1 MTLELLL
8 KEKPK
13 WVRKFLLE
21 DKPTFLNNV
30 VDYLNQVDPEKEA
43 EHTRETSGKIV
54 RAFRKEITPEEF
66 WEVVEDDQVTSE
78 VSTNRMF
85 LMREGDITLQGW
97 MFELLADSEKEQETE
112 AQADVVAQQLREKY
126 PSLGRLRNE
135 NKYIMF
141 VLSKLKRLSTKG
153 KASEVV
159 TEATTKTEKV
169 LRNFK
174 AEGKRLN
181 LHMFLSGEIPSLRNL
196 QIVGDTN
203 PSKLKTYKRVLE
215 SEKDSKL
222 RNRMAPLV
230 SYLSNYIQG
239 EMPYYDADKLDA
251 DKLIGKLDLKFL
263 SRREEI
269 YDYWQGIHENEFAD
283 LQTAVKDFT
292 EGLEGFDS
300 KNERLNDLIKKI
312 QKYAKEFDQFP
323 HSMQYTFQ
331 MKPFKM
337 QDHVDKRDK
346 YTILFERWMTISQN
360 LGSGRYSQKKL
371 IEELK
376 DELGP
381 LGIGSATFRLDE
393 EGRPIREDNT
403 SDDLGM
409 DEEEV
414 SDVLVADEGGIEGK
428 GKYDTEISPPT
439 EISEEARSNMQERSR
454 LGRKLKNLMQDVE
467 VDPLFY
473 YVFAPQQNKENKY
486 EAWLDTPLFLK
497 EMRRLTRNFA
507 IAGAKYTVDIGSE
520 LSNHID
526 RLMQQAATTRK
537 EYHLPVSNK
546 LIMMIEDREL
556 WNELDE
562 DSRKMLKDYSS
573 NVENITDFLETVGR
587 MIDSS
592 ENEMERL
599 SSPVSATVS
608 SEKDKDGK
616 TIAPT
621 MSSTHFGSSR
631 TESFVDELGT
641 LKDDFNKM
649 LDAIFEYYVKPVN
662 SRYRPFDEPIAFGD
676 RGELGSAIDLF
687 KTLAQDNRNA
697 NAFFMLLWAESIG
710 QGGMILPAQL
720 NRMTSALRELSKP
733 SKFKD
738 MSRLKTALRD
748 LKKVTNQIM
757 AVSGESFND
766 ALDIEIGKWFHDFLQ
781 RNNKP
786 DTEWNGVKVSELAS
800 RWEKSE
806 IYPIEAIHLYLERS
820 QSLYGDLKGTK
831 TEAQKRSEAR
841 GGKKKQPP
849 KAIIQFND
857 ALNDMNIV
865 KSDVIPVIEVHDT
878 IRKMMG
884 KPVYHNTSKLD
895 NFNHME
901 SAIDIMEKEYNVEVT
916 ASEIENIVKDVDSME
931 SLSKRHGIPS
941 ESVYFLKA
949 TFR

>member
-13 WVRKFLLE
+13 WVRKFLTE

-30 VDYLNQVDPEKEA
+30 VDYLNQVDQEKEA
-43 EHTRETSGKIV
+43 EHTRDTSGKIV
-54 RAFRKEITPEEF
+54 MDFRKEITPEEF

-78 VSTNRMF
+78 ASTNKMF
-85 LMREGDITLQGW
+85 LMSGGNITFQEW
-97 MFELLADSEKEQETE
+97 MFELYADSDKEEGAE
-112 AQADVVAQQLREKY
+112 AQAEVLSQQLREKY
-126 PSLGRLRNE
+126 PSLNRLRNE
-135 NKYIMF
+135 SKYIMF
-141 VLSKLKRLSTKG
+141 VLSKVKRLSTKG
-153 KASEVV
+153 KASDVV
-159 TEATTKTEKV
+159 TEITTKTEKV

-181 LHMFLSGEIPSLRNL
+181 LHMFQSGEIPSLRNL
-196 QIVGDTN
+196 QIVGDTS

-215 SEKDSKL
+215 SEEDSKL
-222 RNRMAPLV
+222 RNRMTPLV
-230 SYLSNYIQG
+230 SYLANFIQG
-239 EMPYYDADKLDA
+239 DMPYYEADKLDA

-283 LQTAVKDFT
+283 LQTAVKDFS

-300 KNERLNDLIKKI
+300 DNERLNGLIKEI

-337 QDHVDKRDK
+337 QDHLDKRDK
-346 YTILFERWMTISQN
+346 YTLLFERWMTISQN
-360 LGSGRYSQKKL
+360 LGSGKYSQKKL
-371 IEELK
+371 VEELK

-381 LGIGSATFRLDE
+381 LGIGSEAFRVDE
-393 EGRPIREDNT
+393 EGRRIKEENA

-409 DEEEV
+409 DEEEAA
-414 SDVLVADEGGIEGK
+414 DVLVDDEGGIEGK

-439 EISEEARSNMQERSR
+439 RISEEARSSMQETSR

-507 IAGAKYTVDIGSE
+507 IAGAKYTVDISSE
-520 LSNHID
+520 LTNHID
-526 RLMQQAATTRK
+526 RLMQQASTTKK

-546 LIMMIEDREL
+546 LTVMIEDREL
-556 WNELDE
+556 WNELDD
-562 DSRKMLKDYSS
+562 DSRKMLKD
-573 NVENITDFLETVGR
+573 NAGTLENITKFLEAVGR
-587 MIDSS
+587 IVDSS
-592 ENEMERL
+592 EDEMGRL
-599 SSPVSATVS
+599 SSPVSTTVS
-608 SEKDKDGK
+608 SEKDKDGN
-616 TIAPT
+616 TISPT
-621 MSSTHFGSSR
+621 MSTTHFGSSR
-631 TESFVDELGT
+631 TESFVDELGG

-649 LDAIFEYYVKPVN
+649 LDAILEYYVKPVN
-662 SRYRPFDEPIAFGD
+662 SRYRPFDEPISFGD

-687 KTLAQDNRNA
+687 KTLTQDRKNA
-697 NAFFMLLWAESIG
+697 NAFFMLLWAESLG
-710 QGGMILPAQL
+710 QGGLIAPKQL
-720 NRMTSALRELSKP
+720 QRMTASLKELSTP

-738 MSRLKTALRD
+738 MARLKTALRE
-748 LKKVTNQIM
+748 LMKSTNQIM
-757 AVSGESFND
+757 SVSGESFND
-766 ALDIEIGKWFHDFLQ
+766 ALEIEIGKWFHDFLQ
-781 RNNKP
+781 RNNRP
-786 DTEWNGVKVSELAS
+786 DENFPKSTSVAELAG

-806 IYPIEAIHLYLERS
+806 IYPIEAVQLYLERS
-820 QSLYGDLKGTK
+820 QSVY
-831 TEAQKRSEAR
+831 E
-841 GGKKKQPP
+841 
-849 KAIIQFND
+849 KAGMREQVNQFNSAID
-857 ALNDMNIV
+857 DMNIV
-865 KSDVIPVIEVHDT
+865 KSTDVPVIEVHDT

-895 NFNHME
+895 NFNHMD

>member
-54 RAFRKEITPEEF
+54 REFRKEITPEEF

-153 KASEVV
+153 KASAVV

-181 LHMFLSGEIPSLRNL
+181 LHMFLSGEVPSLRNL
-196 QIVGDTN
+196 QIVGDTS

-222 RNRMAPLV
+222 RSRMAPLV

-239 EMPYYDADKLDA
+239 DMPYYEADKLDA

-269 YDYWQGIHENEFAD
+269 YDYWQGIHEQEFAD

-292 EGLEGFDS
+292 DALEGFDS
-300 KNERLNDLIKKI
+300 ENERLNDLIKKI
-312 QKYAKEFDQFP
+312 QDYAKEFDQFP

-381 LGIGSATFRLDE
+381 LGIGSAAFRRDE
-393 EGRPIREDNT
+393 EGKPIRGDNA

-409 DEEEV
+409 DEAGSLSGPEQLSPLETE
-414 SDVLVADEGGIEGK
+414 DILDDEAAVTGK
-428 GKYDTEISPPT
+428 GKFDTEISPPT
-439 EISEEARSNMQERSR
+439 RISEEARSNMQERSR

-486 EAWLDTPLFLK
+486 EAWLDTPVFLK

-599 SSPVSATVS
+599 SSPVSTTVS
-608 SEKDKDGK
+608 SEKDKEGR
-616 TIAPT
+616 TISPT
-621 MSSTHFGSSR
+621 MSTTHFGSSR
-631 TESFVDELGT
+631 TESFVDELGN
-641 LKDDFNKM
+641 LKEDFNKM

-662 SRYRPFDEPIAFGD
+662 SRYRPFDDPIAFGD

-710 QGGMILPAQL
+710 QGGIIAPKQL
-720 NRMTSALRELSKP
+720 NRMTAALKELSTP

-738 MSRLKTALRD
+738 MERLKSSLRG
-748 LKKVTNQIM
+748 LMKVTNQIM
-757 AVSGESFND
+757 SVSGESFND
-766 ALDIEIGKWFHDFLQ
+766 ALEIEIGKWFHDFLQ

-786 DTEWNGVKVSELAS
+786 DVQFPRGTSVAELAG

-806 IYPIEAIHLYLERS
+806 IYPIEAVQLYLERS
-820 QSLYGDLKGTK
+820 QSVYD
-831 TEAQKRSEAR
+831 
-841 GGKKKQPP
+841 
-849 KAIIQFND
+849 KAGMSDEVNAFNSAID
-857 ALNDMNIV
+857 DMNIV
-865 KSDVIPVIEVHDT
+865 KSNDVPVIEVHDT

-916 ASEIENIVKDVDSME
+916 ASEIENIVNDIDSME
-931 SLSKRHGIPS
+931 GLSKRHGIPS